1 MKKINHYVL
10 NGAIALLS
18 TAGFVA
24 CSSSDD
30 VTDAPVNPSYDGK
43 SVKTQFAINIANES
57 SKTRMTAENTQNNAN
72 FLGMDNIYLIP
83 FVEIPT
89 ESKYVDG
96 IQTGSTPKTS
106 KEYTFPSDVLKLT
119 PISNTEIDNSTDNKN
134 YKIYND
140 VSIPVGTKNFL
151 FYGTG
156 PMTDKVKNGAL
167 TVADISSTSGNTTN
181 KIKFSLVDIATTD
194 GANNTLTTV
203 SGDFAAYLTTIANAT
218 GWAELTSNDDAT
230 LYEARIKL
238 IDNPSN
244 GGVRGVSATALK
256 QIVQDIVTL
265 AYPKQTPN
273 GSRETAVSKVAD
285 AICAAVKVK
294 YFDISDATGS
304 EGKVDWKS
312 TGVEETIKTFP
323 RDLNIPDGA
332 MLMTW
337 NNTENKF
344 EATANPSMGTT
355 TGSSPFI
362 NFYNLTYPAC
372 IAYRA
377 NTPLAAKNEEV
388 STWSTQY
395 DSWESY
401 DWTTQGWGQEVLV
414 TTRSIAL
421 QNNIQ
426 YGVAQLEATVIA
438 ASNLLNDNSDNN
450 MVSVTANAFPVK
462 GILIGGQKSDVN
474 WEYLPNTSASD
485 KVVYDSDINNIN
497 LTTTES
503 SPFYTLL
510 FDSYTTGLKA
520 NQNTIRIALELENNS
535 GADFKGI
542 DGVVAAGQRFYL
554 LAELDPKASSGVTA
568 ISWPNTNPNRFPQ
581 FGIDRTFVQDF
592 KTKVKF
598 TVRTLKNAYVTIP
611 DLRSIKLKLG
621 LSVDLQ
627 WQSGLTFDVPLG
639 GTN

>member
-57 SKTRMTAENTQNNAN
+57 SKTRMTAENTQNSAN
-72 FLGMDNIYLIP
+72 FLGMENIYLIP

-89 ESKYVDG
+89 ESKYVNG
-96 IQTGSTPKTS
+96 TQTGSTPETS
-106 KEYTFPSDVLKLT
+106 KEYTFPSDVLKLAD
-119 PISNTEIDNSTDNKN
+119 ISNTDIDNSTNTKN

-156 PMTDKVKNGAL
+156 PMTDKAKNGAL

-194 GANNTLTTV
+194 GNNASLTTI
-203 SGDFAAYLTTIANAT
+203 SEEFAAYLTTIANAT
-218 GWAELTSNDDAT
+218 GWSALTSNDDAT
-230 LYEARIKL
+230 LTQARTNL
-238 IDNPSN
+238 ISNPSN
-244 GGVRGVSATALK
+244 GGVRGVSAAALK

-265 AYPKQTPN
+265 AYPKKTN
-273 GSRETAVSKVAD
+273 GGTETTVSKVAD
-285 AICAAVKVK
+285 AICTAVKAK
-294 YFDISDATGS
+294 YFDISDVTGS
-304 EGKVDWKS
+304 EGQVDWQTS
-312 TGVEETIKTFP
+312 GVDNVIKTFP
-323 RDLNIPDGA
+323 RTLNIPEGA

-337 NNTENKF
+337 DTTNEKF
-344 EATANPSMGTT
+344 IATSSPNIST

-377 NTPLAAKNEEV
+377 NTPLAAKNSEEQ
-388 STWSTQY
+388 TWPTQY
-395 DSWESY
+395 TTWEDY
-401 DWTTQGWGQEVLV
+401 DWTTNGWGEEVLA

-438 ASNLLNDNSDNN
+438 ASNLLKDNSENN
-450 MVSVTANAFPVK
+450 MVSVTANAFPVT

-474 WEYLPNTSASD
+474 WEYLPNSTATD
-485 KVVYDSDINNIN
+485 KVVYDSDINDIK

-503 SPFYTLL
+503 TPFYTLL
-510 FDSYTTGLKA
+510 FDSYITGVKTD
-520 NQNTIRIALELENNS
+520 QSTIRVALELENKT
-535 GADFKGI
+535 GADFKGV

-568 ISWPNTNPNRFPQ
+568 ISWPSNNPNRFPQ

-598 TVRTLKNAYVTIP
+598 TVSTLKNAYVTIP
-611 DLRSIKLKLG
+611 DLRSIKLQLG

-627 WQSGLTFDVPLG
+627 WQNGLTFDVPLG
-639 GTN
+639 GTIN

>member
-57 SKTRMTAENTQNNAN
+57 SKTRMTAENTQNSSN
-72 FLGMDNIYLIP
+72 FLGMDKIYLIP

-96 IQTGSTPKTS
+96 TQTGSTPETS

-119 PISNTEIDNSTDNKN
+119 AISNTEINNSTDNKN

-156 PMTDKVKNGAL
+156 SMTDKVKNGAL

-218 GWAELTSNDDAT
+218 GWSALTSNEDAT
-230 LYEARIKL
+230 LTQARTNL
-238 IDNPSN
+238 ITNPSN
-244 GGVRGVSATALK
+244 GGVRGVSAIALK

-265 AYPKQTPN
+265 AYPKHTPN
-273 GSRETAVSKVAD
+273 GGTETTVSKVAD
-285 AICAAVKVK
+285 AICTAVKAK
-294 YFDISDATGS
+294 YFDISETTGS

-323 RDLNIPDGA
+323 RGLNIPDGA

-337 NNTENKF
+337 NDTENKF
-344 EATANPSMGTT
+344 EATATPSMGTT
-355 TGSSPFI
+355 TGSSFI

-377 NTPLAAKNEEV
+377 NTPLAAKNVEV
-388 STWSTQY
+388 STWPTQY
-395 DSWESY
+395 STWENY
-401 DWTTQGWGQEVLV
+401 NWTTEGWGEEVLA

-421 QNNIQ
+421 RNNIQ

-474 WEYLPNTSASD
+474 WEYLPNTSATE
-485 KVVYDSDINNIN
+485 KVVYDSDINGIN

-510 FDSYTTGLKA
+510 FDSYTTGVKA
-520 NQNTIRIALELENNS
+520 NQNTIRIALELENKS

-554 LAELDPKASSGVTA
+554 LAELDPNASGVAA
-568 ISWPNTNPNRFPQ
+568 ISWPSTNPNRFPQ

-598 TVRTLKNAYVTIP
+598 TVSTLKNAYVTIP

-621 LSVDLQ
+621 LSVDLK

>member
-1 MKKINHYVL
+1 MKRVNQL
-10 NGAIALLS
+10 FFGSALALL
-18 TAGFVA
+18 AGASLTA

-72 FLGMDNIYLIP
+72 FLGMNNIYLIP
-83 FVEIPT
+83 FVDVPT
-89 ESKYVDG
+89 ESKYTDG
-96 IQTGSTPKTS
+96 TSTGTNPQVSAT
-106 KEYTFPSDVLKLT
+106 YTFPSDVLKLAA
-119 PISNTEIDNSTDNKN
+119 ISNTEIDNSTDNKN

-203 SGDFAAYLTTIANAT
+203 SGDFAAYLTAIANAT
-218 GWAELTSNDDAT
+218 GWSALTSNDDAT
-230 LYEARIKL
+230 LTQARTNL
-238 IDNPSN
+238 ITNPSN

-273 GSRETAVSKVAD
+273 GGTETTVSKVAD
-285 AICAAVKVK
+285 AICTAVKVK

-304 EGKVDWKS
+304 EGKVDWKP

-337 NNTENKF
+337 NETENKF
-344 EATANPSMGTT
+344 EATATPNMGTT

-377 NTPLAAKNEEV
+377 NTPLAAKNVEV
-388 STWSTQY
+388 STWPTQY
-395 DSWESY
+395 SNWENY
-401 DWTTQGWGQEVLV
+401 DWTTEGWGQEVLV

-438 ASNLLNDNSDNN
+438 ASNLLKDNSDTN
-450 MVSVTANAFPVK
+450 MVSVTANAFPVT

-474 WEYLPNTSASD
+474 WEYLPNTSATD
-485 KVVYDSDINNIN
+485 KVVYDSDINDIK

-510 FDSYTTGLKA
+510 FDSYTTGSKA

-554 LAELDPKASSGVTA
+554 LAELDPKASGVAA
-568 ISWPNTNPNRFPQ
+568 ISWPSTNPNRFPQ

-598 TVRTLKNAYVTIP
+598 TVSTLKNAYVTIP

-621 LSVDLQ
+621 LSVDLK

-639 GTN
+639 GTTN

>member
-1 MKKINHYVL
+1 MKRVNQL
-10 NGAIALLS
+10 FFGSALALL
-18 TAGFVA
+18 AGASLTA

-72 FLGMDNIYLIP
+72 FLGMNNIYLIP
-83 FVEIPT
+83 FVDVPT
-89 ESKYVDG
+89 ESKYTDG
-96 IQTGSTPKTS
+96 TSTGTNPQVSAT
-106 KEYTFPSDVLKLT
+106 YTFPSDVLKLAA
-119 PISNTEIDNSTDNKN
+119 ISNTEIDNSTDNKN

-203 SGDFAAYLTTIANAT
+203 SGDFAAYLTAIANAT
-218 GWAELTSNDDAT
+218 GWSALTSNDDAT
-230 LYEARIKL
+230 LTQARTNL
-238 IDNPSN
+238 ITNPSN

-273 GSRETAVSKVAD
+273 GGTETTVSKVAD
-285 AICAAVKVK
+285 AICTAVKAK
-294 YFDISDATGS
+294 YFDISDAAGS

-323 RDLNIPDGA
+323 RDLKIPDGA

-337 NNTENKF
+337 NETENKF
-344 EATANPSMGTT
+344 EATATPNMGTT

-377 NTPLAAKNEEV
+377 NTPLAAKNVEV
-388 STWSTQY
+388 STWPTQY
-395 DSWESY
+395 SNWENY
-401 DWTTQGWGQEVLV
+401 DWTTEGWGQEVLV

-438 ASNLLNDNSDNN
+438 ASNLLKDNSDNN
-450 MVSVTANAFPVK
+450 MVSVTANAFPVT

-474 WEYLPNTSASD
+474 WEYLPNTSATD
-485 KVVYDSDINNIN
+485 KVVYDSDINDIK

-510 FDSYTTGLKA
+510 FDSYITGSKA

-554 LAELDPKASSGVTA
+554 LAELDPKASGVAA
-568 ISWPNTNPNRFPQ
+568 ISWPSTNPNRFPQ

-598 TVRTLKNAYVTIP
+598 TVSTLKNAYVTIP

-639 GTN
+639 GTTN

>member
-57 SKTRMTAENTQNNAN
+57 SKTRMTAENTQNSAN
-72 FLGMDNIYLIP
+72 FLGMENIYLIP

-89 ESKYVDG
+89 ESKYVNG
-96 IQTGSTPKTS
+96 TQTGSTPETS
-106 KEYTFPSDVLKLT
+106 KEYTFPSDVLKLAD
-119 PISNTEIDNSTDNKN
+119 ISNTDIDNSTNTKN

-156 PMTDKVKNGAL
+156 PMTDKAKNGAL

-194 GANNTLTTV
+194 GNNASLTTI
-203 SGDFAAYLTTIANAT
+203 SEEFAAYLTTIANAT
-218 GWAELTSNDDAT
+218 GWSALTSNDDAT
-230 LYEARIKL
+230 LTQARTNL
-238 IDNPSN
+238 ISNPSN
-244 GGVRGVSATALK
+244 GGVRGVSAAALK

-265 AYPKQTPN
+265 AYPKKTN
-273 GSRETAVSKVAD
+273 GGTETTVSKVAD
-285 AICAAVKVK
+285 AICTAVKAK
-294 YFDISDATGS
+294 YFDISDVTGS
-304 EGKVDWKS
+304 EGQVDWQTS
-312 TGVEETIKTFP
+312 GVDNVIKTFP
-323 RDLNIPDGA
+323 RTLNIPEGA

-337 NNTENKF
+337 DTTNEKF
-344 EATANPSMGTT
+344 IATSSPNIST

-388 STWSTQY
+388 STWPTQY
-395 DSWESY
+395 ASWESY

-474 WEYLPNTSASD
+474 WEYLPNTSATE
-485 KVVYDSDINNIN
+485 KVVYDSDINGIN

-510 FDSYTTGLKA
+510 FDSYITGSRV

-554 LAELDPKASSGVTA
+554 LAELDPNASGVAA
-568 ISWPNTNPNRFPQ
+568 ISWPSTNPNRFPQ

-598 TVRTLKNAYVTIP
+598 TVSTLKNAYVTIP

>member
-1 MKKINHYVL
+1 MKRVNQL
-10 NGAIALLS
+10 FFGSALALL
-18 TAGFVA
+18 AGASLTA

-72 FLGMDNIYLIP
+72 FLGMNNIYLIP
-83 FVEIPT
+83 FVDVPT
-89 ESKYVDG
+89 ESKYTDG
-96 IQTGSTPKTS
+96 TSTGTNPQVSAT
-106 KEYTFPSDVLKLT
+106 YTFPSDVLKLAA
-119 PISNTEIDNSTDNKN
+119 ISNTEIDNSTDNKN

-203 SGDFAAYLTTIANAT
+203 SGDFAAYLTAIANAT
-218 GWAELTSNDDAT
+218 GWSALTSNDDAT
-230 LYEARIKL
+230 LTQARTNL
-238 IDNPSN
+238 ITNPSN

-273 GSRETAVSKVAD
+273 GGTETTVSKVAD
-285 AICAAVKVK
+285 AICTAVKVK

-337 NNTENKF
+337 NETENKF
-344 EATANPSMGTT
+344 EATATPNMGTT

-377 NTPLAAKNEEV
+377 NTPLAAKNVEV
-388 STWSTQY
+388 STWPTQY
-395 DSWESY
+395 SNWENY
-401 DWTTQGWGQEVLV
+401 DWTTEGWGQEVLV

-438 ASNLLNDNSDNN
+438 ASNLLKDNSENN
-450 MVSVTANAFPVK
+450 MVSVTANAFPVT

-474 WEYLPNTSASD
+474 WEYLPNSTATD
-485 KVVYDSDINNIN
+485 KVVYDSDINDIK

-503 SPFYTLL
+503 TPFYTLL
-510 FDSYTTGLKA
+510 FDSYITGVKTD
-520 NQNTIRIALELENNS
+520 QSTIRVALELENKT
-535 GADFKGI
+535 GADFKGV

-568 ISWPNTNPNRFPQ
+568 ISWPSNNPNRFPQ

-598 TVRTLKNAYVTIP
+598 TVSTLKNAYVTIP
-611 DLRSIKLKLG
+611 DLRSIKLQLG

-627 WQSGLTFDVPLG
+627 WQNGLTFDVPLG

>member
-1 MKKINHYVL
+1 MKRVNQL
-10 NGAIALLS
+10 FFGSALALL
-18 TAGFVA
+18 AGASLTA

-57 SKTRMTAENTQNNAN
+57 SKTRMTAENTQNSAN
-72 FLGMDNIYLIP
+72 FLGMENIYLIP

-89 ESKYVDG
+89 ESKYVNG
-96 IQTGSTPKTS
+96 TQTGSTPETS
-106 KEYTFPSDVLKLT
+106 KEYTFPSDVLKLAD
-119 PISNTEIDNSTDNKN
+119 ISNTDIDNSTNTKN

-156 PMTDKVKNGAL
+156 PMTDKAKNGAL

-194 GANNTLTTV
+194 GNNASLTTI
-203 SGDFAAYLTTIANAT
+203 SEEFAAYLTTIANAT
-218 GWAELTSNDDAT
+218 GWSALTSNDDAT
-230 LYEARIKL
+230 LTQARTNL
-238 IDNPSN
+238 ISNPSN
-244 GGVRGVSATALK
+244 GGVRGVSAAALK

-265 AYPKQTPN
+265 AYPKKTN
-273 GSRETAVSKVAD
+273 GGTETTVSKVAD
-285 AICAAVKVK
+285 AICTAVKAK
-294 YFDISDATGS
+294 YFDISDVTGS
-304 EGKVDWKS
+304 EGQVDWQTS
-312 TGVEETIKTFP
+312 GVDNVIKTFP
-323 RDLNIPDGA
+323 RTLNIPEGA

-337 NNTENKF
+337 DTTNEKF
-344 EATANPSMGTT
+344 IATSSPNIST

-377 NTPLAAKNEEV
+377 NTPLAAKNSEEQ
-388 STWSTQY
+388 TWPTQY
-395 DSWESY
+395 TIWEDY
-401 DWTTQGWGQEVLV
+401 DWTTNGWGEEVLA

-438 ASNLLNDNSDNN
+438 ASNLLKDNSENN
-450 MVSVTANAFPVK
+450 MVSVTANAFPVT

-474 WEYLPNTSASD
+474 WEYLPNSTATD
-485 KVVYDSDINNIN
+485 KVVYDSDINDIK

-503 SPFYTLL
+503 TPFYTLL
-510 FDSYTTGLKA
+510 FDSYTTGVKTD
-520 NQNTIRIALELENNS
+520 QSTIRVALELENKT
-535 GADFKGI
+535 GADFKGV

-568 ISWPNTNPNRFPQ
+568 ISWPSNNPNRFPQ

-598 TVRTLKNAYVTIP
+598 TVSTLKNAYVTIP
-611 DLRSIKLKLG
+611 DLRSIKLQLG

-627 WQSGLTFDVPLG
+627 WQNGLTFDVPLG

>member
-1 MKKINHYVL
+1 MKRVNQL
-10 NGAIALLS
+10 FFGSALALL
-18 TAGFVA
+18 AGASLTA

-72 FLGMDNIYLIP
+72 FLGMNNIYLIP
-83 FVEIPT
+83 FVDVPT
-89 ESKYVDG
+89 ESKYTDG
-96 IQTGSTPKTS
+96 TSTGTNPQVSAT
-106 KEYTFPSDVLKLT
+106 YTFPSDVLKLAA
-119 PISNTEIDNSTDNKN
+119 ISNTEIDNSTDNKN

-203 SGDFAAYLTTIANAT
+203 SGDFAAYLTAIANAT
-218 GWAELTSNDDAT
+218 GWSALTSNDDAT
-230 LYEARIKL
+230 LTQARTNL
-238 IDNPSN
+238 ITNPSN

-273 GSRETAVSKVAD
+273 GGTETTVSKVAD
-285 AICAAVKVK
+285 AICTAVKAK
-294 YFDISDATGS
+294 YFDISDAAGS

-323 RDLNIPDGA
+323 RYLNIPDGA

-337 NNTENKF
+337 NETENKF
-344 EATANPSMGTT
+344 EATATPNMGTT

-377 NTPLAAKNEEV
+377 NTPLAAKNVEV
-388 STWSTQY
+388 STWPTQY
-395 DSWESY
+395 SNWENY
-401 DWTTQGWGQEVLV
+401 DWTTEGWGQEVLV

-438 ASNLLNDNSDNN
+438 ASNLLKDNSDNN
-450 MVSVTANAFPVK
+450 MVSVTANAFPVT

-474 WEYLPNTSASD
+474 WEYLPNTSATD
-485 KVVYDSDINNIN
+485 KVVYDSDINDIK
-497 LTTTES
+497 LTTTTES

-510 FDSYTTGLKA
+510 FDSYTTGSKA

-554 LAELDPKASSGVTA
+554 LAELDPKASGVAA
-568 ISWPNTNPNRFPQ
+568 ISWPSTNPNRFPQ

-598 TVRTLKNAYVTIP
+598 TVSTLKNAYVTIP

-627 WQSGLTFDVPLG
+627 WQNGLTFDVPLG